1 MDEKR
6 YRKQKKNIYIY
17 ISLIRVVKK
26 NISIKEVIDSVTS
39 DRIE

>member
-1 MDEKR
+1 M
-6 YRKQKKNIYIY
+6 KKDIENKKKYIYIY

>member
-1 MDEKR
+1 M
-6 YRKQKKNIYIY
+6 KKDIENKKK